1 MLSIYTNTATNK
13 GLTAL
18 GRTSK
23 GLATSMTRLSTGYR
37 INSAM
42 DDAAGL
48 QIATRLNAQNS
59 GTKVAMRNIQN
70 SISMLQTFDSVVGGL
85 IDVYTRM
92 KDLATQA
99 ADASSTLADKEAI
112 EMEFEELYS
121 YHFDLMATK
130 YNGEGL
136 IHNSST
142 GSNDSKLLHPVTF
155 QIGASSE
162 ETMTIDLFQ
171 AIPWSS
177 LESTWGGWGVNMD
190 LHDLIAN
197 RAGEAISSLETG
209 INGWASLRSAIG
221 AAANRLEHAY
231 SNAAQMS
238 MNSEIAYGG
247 LMDVDFATESA
258 NMTMNQMLMQAG
270 TAMLKE
276 QGTTSKLIIS
286 LLQ

>member
-1 MLSIYTNTATNK
+1 MLSIHTNTATNA
-13 GLTAL
+13 GLAAL
-18 GRTSK
+18 SRTSQN
-23 GLATSMTRLSTGYR
+23 LATSMTKLSTGYR

-70 SISMLQTFDSVVGGL
+70 GISMLQTFDSVLGGL
-85 IDVYTRM
+85 IDVYIRM
-92 KDLATQA
+92 RDLATQA
-99 ADASSTLADKEAI
+99 ADGSTTLADKVAI

-121 YHFDLMATK
+121 YHWQLMDTK

-136 IHNSST
+136 ILDSYT
-142 GSNDSKLLHPVTF
+142 GSNDSKFLHPITF
-155 QIGASSE
+155 QIGASSA
-162 ETMTIDLFQ
+162 ETMTVDFLQSIPIADLG
-171 AIPWSS
+171 
-177 LESTWGGWGVNMD
+177 STWGGWGVNMD

-209 INGWASLRSAIG
+209 INGWATIRSAIG
-221 AAANRLEHAY
+221 ATANRLEHAY
-231 SNAAQMS
+231 NNAAQMS
-238 MNSEIAYGG
+238 MNSEIAHGG

-270 TAMLKE
+270 NTMLKE
-276 QGTTSKLIIS
+276 QRTTAGLIIS

>member
-1 MLSIYTNTATNK
+1 MSH
-13 GLTAL
+13 
-18 GRTSK
+18 TSRN
-23 GLATSMTRLSTGYR
+23 LATSMTRLSTGYR

-70 SISMLQTFDSVVGGL
+70 GISMLQTFDSVVGSL

-99 ADASSTLADKEAI
+99 ADGSTTLDDKAAI

-121 YHFDLMATK
+121 HHWQLMATK
-130 YNGEGL
+130 YNDEGL
-136 IHNSST
+136 ILDSST

-162 ETMTIDLFQ
+162 EKMTIDLFQ
-171 AIPWSS
+171 TIPVSS
-177 LESTWGGWGVNMD
+177 LSSTWGGWGVNTD
-190 LHDLIAN
+190 LHDLITN
-197 RAGEAISSLETG
+197 RAGEAIASLETG

-231 SNAAQMS
+231 NNAAQMS
-238 MNSEIAYGG
+238 MNSEVAHGR
-247 LMDVDFATESA
+247 LMDTDFANETA
-258 NMTMNQMLMQAG
+258 NLTKNQMLMQAG

-276 QGTTSKLIIS
+276 QGNASRLIIS